1 MAPRTRQPSGVP
13 NWPMVLIEG
22 PDSVGKS
29 YQAAQFTGSDK
40 VGQAYWMD
48 LGEGAADEYINVP
61 GADYLILDHDGSWV
75 DIITQIGE
83 AAAEAEK
90 AGDKPAVLVIDSASN
105 VWDMLKAWTN
115 SRARN
120 SRNGKKLLAADP
132 DAEIKPAPNLWNDA
146 NDRHHQ
152 FMNLLA
158 RFPGIV
164 ILTAKGKETMAVD
177 SDGRPIPNAKDY
189 SVEANKNLPFRV
201 NAHVRLSR
209 DEPPMVVS
217 FRSATNG
224 MRPGVDRPQ
233 KYPDFTLEHLV
244 FDVMGLKSAQT
255 RDVTELVADE
265 SAAANEIRRELGQF
279 IREHGINYK
288 ALSER
293 FHRDQGEALEDTRD
307 AQAVR
312 NVLDE
317 LKADQAAAAE
327 PVQASL
333 DTETAK

>member
-1 MAPRTRQPSGVP
+1 MTLKTRPPTGIPS
-13 NWPMVLIEG
+13 WPMILIEG

-29 YQAAQFTGSDK
+29 YQAAQFTGSERT
-40 VGQAYWMD
+40 GQAYWMD

-61 GADYLILDHDGSWV
+61 GADYLILDHDGSWA
-75 DIITQIGE
+75 DICEQIRE
-83 AAAEAEK
+83 ATAAAE
-90 AGDKPAVLVIDSASN
+90 GSDKPAVLVIDSMSN
-105 VWDMLKAWTN
+105 VWDMLKAWVN

-152 FMNLLA
+152 FLNLLA

-164 ILTAKGKETMAVD
+164 VLTAKGKETMAVD
-177 SDGRPIPNAKDY
+177 GDGRPIPNAKDY

-209 DEPPMVVS
+209 EDAPMVVS

-233 KYPDFTLEHLV
+233 KYPEFTLEHLV
-244 FDVMGLKSAQT
+244 FDVMGLKTAQT
-255 RDVTELVADE
+255 RDVTPLVSDEKAQADQAR
-265 SAAANEIRRELGQF
+265 SLLGAF

-288 ALSER
+288 QLSER
-293 FHRDQGEALEDTRD
+293 FFNETGSALEDTTD
-307 AQAVR
+307 AQAVK
-312 NVLDE
+312 NLLDE
-317 LKADQAAAAE
+317 LRSDLVAE
-327 PVQASL
+327 QQPEQGVLS
-333 DTETAK
+333 